1 MAISD
6 TVGTV
11 VLNLMEVLERDEQQA
26 FFENNFLKFVF
37 NLVEKSQNKVIIS
50 TAFLCLTKMVINC
63 PDIIL
68 YESLDMITDKL
79 IQLLKSK
86 TFPSKQQLLECL
98 ISVIFHIGHEFSRF
112 YHKFINLLI
121 DQIKNNNEPKSIG
134 TKRVAIDAIY
144 SIGAHCQHKI
154 GEHSE
159 KIITILDECRTNKNK
174 PVRDAA

>member
-1 MAISD
+1 VAISD
-6 TVGTV
+6 TLGTV

-68 YESLDMITDKL
+68 YESLNMITDKL

-86 TFPSKQQLLECL
+86 TFPSK
-98 ISVIFHIGHEFSRF
+98 
-112 YHKFINLLI
+112 
-121 DQIKNNNEPKSIG
+121 
-134 TKRVAIDAIY
+134 
-144 SIGAHCQHKI
+144 
-154 GEHSE
+154 
-159 KIITILDECRTNKNK
+159 
-174 PVRDAA
+174 